1 MNKTWENMN
10 LMEGRITEE
19 NSTYLQYL
27 RLDKSPKE
35 YELIKQDFL
44 SLVNGDQ
51 LSPDDPFFPAPK
63 RRRRQYAVKFEFKR
77 SALIR

>member
-1 MNKTWENMN
+1 MNKQWATLN

-27 RLDKSPKE
+27 RLDKTPKE
-35 YELIKQDFL
+35 YELIKQDYL
-44 SLVNGDQ
+44 PLANGDQ
-51 LSPDDPFFPAPK
+51 LAPDDPFFPAPK
-63 RRRRQYAVKFEFKR
+63 RRRRQYAVKFHFKR